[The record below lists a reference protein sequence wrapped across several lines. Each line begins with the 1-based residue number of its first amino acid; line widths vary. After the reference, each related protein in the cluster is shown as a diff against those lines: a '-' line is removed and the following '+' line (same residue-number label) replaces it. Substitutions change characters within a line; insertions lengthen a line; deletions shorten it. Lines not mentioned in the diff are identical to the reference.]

1 VAEFVK
7 PTAEGLAAVTEW
19 LSENDISPRSVL
31 KSIQNPTQRHNCRK
45 SVNPTHPGKPA
56 RRSANPTHLAASDT
70 VFRKSDTIPGNPT
83 HRSAIVAWQ

>member
-1 VAEFVK
+1 VAGTRRKRIEEEDNVDDEE
-7 PTAEGLAAVTEW
+7 PLGVYT
-19 LSENDISPRSVL
+19 
-31 KSIQNPTQRHNCRK
+31 NPTQRHNYQK

-56 RRSANPTHLAASDT
+56 RRSANPTHFAASNT